1 MICLQKQTVGIMYQV
16 EIEMFSVHQGIP
28 GSTEQQIN
36 PSGSGLLLT
45 PLEAQGKPNIRSVL
59 NS

>member
-1 MICLQKQTVGIMYQV
+1 MYQV

-45 PLEAQGKPNIRSVL
+45 PLEAQGKPNTRSVL
-59 NS
+59 IS